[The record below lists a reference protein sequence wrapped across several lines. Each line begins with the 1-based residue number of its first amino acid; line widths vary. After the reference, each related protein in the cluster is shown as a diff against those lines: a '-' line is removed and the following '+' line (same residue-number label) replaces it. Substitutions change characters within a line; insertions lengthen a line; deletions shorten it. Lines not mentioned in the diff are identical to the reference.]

1 MKAFIFALALIAPIS
16 VFAQSATLE
25 KIKSSGV
32 ITIGHRESA
41 PPFSFVDANNNVSG
55 YSIDVC
61 NRVVE
66 GLKKQLSLPDLKVRY
81 LPVSSQ
87 TRIPLLGNGTVDME
101 CGITTITLGRR
112 QQVDFSQP
120 IFSTETRF
128 AIKKG
133 SGIKD
138 LTDLNGKTVGS
149 GQGTTD
155 ERIVRDLA
163 AKHGIK
169 DLRLVNF
176 GDQAQGVLALET
188 DRLDAFFAD
197 DVVLYSLISKSRNK
211 ESLEVVG
218 PSFGVSPYAIMLRRD
233 DPDFKLAVD
242 RALAEFF
249 RSEEV
254 VSVFDKWFKPIDI
267 PLSPQLQT
275 LFKLGA
281 VQE

>member
-1 MKAFIFALALIAPIS
+1 MKAFIFALALIAPITA
-16 VFAQSATLE
+16 FAQSDTLE

-61 NRVVE
+61 NQVVE

-112 QQVDFSQP
+112 QQVEFSQP

-133 SGIKD
+133 SGIKK
-138 LTDLNGKTVGS
+138 LADLNGKTVGS

-249 RSEEV
+249 RSDEV
-254 VSVFDKWFKPIDI
+254 VGVFEKWFKPIDI

-281 VQE
+281 IQE

>member
-1 MKAFIFALALIAPIS
+1 MKAFIFALALIAP
-16 VFAQSATLE
+16 VCAQAQSATLE

-41 PPFSFVDANNNVSG
+41 PPLSFVDANNNVSG

-61 NRVVE
+61 NKVVD

-112 QQVDFSQP
+112 QQVEFSQP

-138 LTDLNGKTVGS
+138 LADLNGKTVGS

-163 AKHGIK
+163 AKYGIK

-254 VSVFDKWFKPIDI
+254 ASVFDKWFKPIDI